1 MYFFKGFPRERAFTR
16 VPGNFTTKLPKG
28 RKRNPNKTT
37 KMKTL
42 SKTLSVLAISGAFA
56 GAAFAGPGDA
66 YAPYGTLPAK
76 KDNATQIALFRSG
89 GVNSAE
95 KNANFKE
102 VTLFVNPKTHT
113 PVVVKVAR

>member
-1 MYFFKGFPRERAFTR
+1 MLAGIYESARQFHDEAAER
-16 VPGNFTTKLPKG
+16 L
-28 RKRNPNKTT
+28 KRNPNEKNT
-37 KMKTL
+37 MKTL
-42 SKTLSVLAISGAFA
+42 TKTLSVLAISGAFA
-56 GAAFAGPGDA
+56 GAALAGPGDA

-76 KDNATQIALFRSG
+76 KDSATQIALFRSG

-95 KNANFKE
+95 KNANLKE